1 MTSVQ
6 YWLRFP
12 DHNNLH
18 QKAESQKAQ
27 AGKSAEKGLE
37 TQIRQSAVKA
47 AESLSS
53 RASNTRITRSHARRT
68 VSSEHQSNNDAL
80 FSSYPA
86 NIVNRPT
93 TRRQRNKQLNRHVID
108 TENPSCNNSPGKRV
122 QNIAT
127 DSSRTKS
134 PCNKKYRCD
143 TCQCR
148 FPSKK
153 DLERHSQAFCCSVC
167 GQLFTTKS
175 AVRLHIDMIH
185 KGLKPFSC
193 DICQKSFALR
203 KHLRG
208 HVNAVHKRL
217 QPFTCHFCQ
226 KKFSRKDNLKTH
238 ENSVHLQGKKFS
250 CLICSESF
258 TLKHSLKSH
267 ISEVHDKIKPF
278 SCDVCKKSFA
288 RKYHLKVHKCFKDFH
303 HH

>member
-12 DHNNLH
+12 DTNNFY
-18 QKAESQKAQ
+18 QKGKSQKKAR

-37 TQIRQSAVKA
+37 KQVRQCTEKA

-53 RASNTRITRSHARRT
+53 RANHTRITRSHARRT
-68 VSSEHQSNNDAL
+68 VSSKPQSNNDS
-80 FSSYPA
+80 FSMSYPA
-86 NIVNRPT
+86 NRANT
-93 TRRQRNKQLNRHVID
+93 CQQRNKQLDLHVID
-108 TENPSCNNSPGKRV
+108 TENPPGNNSSGKQV
-122 QNIAT
+122 QKIAT
-127 DSSRTKS
+127 DSSRTDSSS
-134 PCNKKYRCD
+134 PSNKTCSCE

-153 DLERHSQAFCCSVC
+153 DLERHGEAFCCSVC
-167 GQLFTTKS
+167 GQLLSTKS

-217 QPFTCHFCQ
+217 QPFTCNFCQ
-226 KKFSRKDNLKTH
+226 QKFSRKDNLKTH

-258 TLKHSLKSH
+258 TLKHNLKSH

-278 SCDVCKKSFA
+278 SCNVCQKSFA
-288 RKYHLKVHKCFKDFH
+288 RKYHLKIHLNSHKH
-303 HH
+303 TG